1 MVAILVGWQ
10 ALAGAAYFSVAHAST
25 EVIGVISTDTK
36 WTEAKSPY
44 SLTGPVL
51 VKEGVTLTIEA
62 GATVNL
68 NEYYIQVNGTLRAIG
83 RSDDLIRISGK
94 ELKIM
99 GTSPSWDEQTGSGS
113 IIENAFLEITRL
125 LIIDAAPK
133 INSNFIIGSIERQY
147 SYSSYSSGIHLHDQ
161 MTFSNNI
168 VRGHLTT
175 RGAMVINNTISNGV
189 TSSGDVIIN
198 NTLGC
203 LGGGPQAV
211 LNNTIDGEISV
222 DGARISGNII
232 TSIIKIRSGVVEWNL
247 ITGLGIEAGDGSCI
261 IQNNTLV
268 NPNVAFYLKYSG
280 IQSINYNNIIGCQGY
295 FIKLTNPFKYD
306 VNATY
311 NWWGTT
317 DTQEI
322 SKRIYDSKHDFNMG
336 TVTFIPFLTAPNPQ
350 APEPRTRI
358 EVSWPLMPGETPQ
371 PPDIE
376 EEDLTATQP
385 APASPTPT
393 LQQGTPTPSPE
404 IQNEEDQTIVMAVAV
419 IAAVALNVCLGLH
432 AYRGKK
438 ARENHPT

>member
-1 MVAILVGWQ
+1 
-10 ALAGAAYFSVAHAST
+10 
-25 EVIGVISTDTK
+25 
-36 WTEAKSPY
+36 
-44 SLTGPVL
+44 VL
-51 VKEGVTLTIEA
+51 
-62 GATVNL
+62 
-68 NEYYIQVNGTLRAIG
+68 
-83 RSDDLIRISGK
+83 
-94 ELKIM
+94 
-99 GTSPSWDEQTGSGS
+99 
-113 IIENAFLEITRL
+113 
-125 LIIDAAPK
+125 
-133 INSNFIIGSIERQY
+133 
-147 SYSSYSSGIHLHDQ
+147 
-161 MTFSNNI
+161 
-168 VRGHLTT
+168 
-175 RGAMVINNTISNGV
+175 VINNTISGGTICTASTV
-189 TSSGDVIIN
+189 IN
-198 NTLGC
+198 NTLAG
-203 LGGGPQAV
+203 LSGDNVIV
-211 LNNTIDGEISV
+211 LNNTIDGGINV

-247 ITGLGIEAGDGSCI
+247 ITGLGIEAGDGNCI

-268 NPNVAFYLKYSG
+268 NPDVAFYLKYSG
-280 IQSINYNNIIGCQGY
+280 AHSINYNNIIGCQGY
-295 FIKLTNPFKYD
+295 FIKLTNPFKND

-385 APASPTPT
+385 APASPTPGTSSPTPGTASPTPT
-393 LQQGTPTPSPE
+393 LQQGTPTPIPE

-419 IAAVALNVCLGLH
+419 IAAVALNVCLGLR

>member
-1 MVAILVGWQ
+1 MAILVGWQ

-25 EVIGVISTDTK
+25 EVIGVISADAK
-36 WTEAKSPY
+36 WTKAKSPY

-62 GATVNL
+62 WATVNL

-99 GTSPSWDEQTGSGS
+99 SSRWDEQTGSGS

-125 LIIDAAPK
+125 RIVNATPK
-133 INSNFIIGSIERQY
+133 INSNFIIGLIERKIDFGY
-147 SYSSYSSGIHLHDQ
+147 NCGK
-161 MTFSNNI
+161 MTFSNNV
-168 VRGHLTT
+168 VRGVLD
-175 RGAMVINNTISNGV
+175 ADNVLVINNTISFVGCNGG
-189 TSSGDVIIN
+189 TIIN
-198 NTLGC
+198 NTIKELTGDS
-203 LGGGPQAV
+203 V
-211 LNNTIDGEISV
+211 VILNNTIDGGINV
-222 DGARISGNII
+222 GAARISGNII
-232 TSIIKIRSGVVEWNL
+232 TGTIKIRSGVVEWNL
-247 ITGLGIEAGDGSCI
+247 ITGLGIEAGDGNCI

-268 NPNVAFYLKYSG
+268 NPDVAFYLKYSG
-280 IQSINYNNIIGCQGY
+280 AHSINYNNIIGCQGY
-295 FIKLTNPFKYD
+295 FIKLTNPFKND

-385 APASPTPT
+385 APASPTPGTSSPTPT

-419 IAAVALNVCLGLH
+419 IAAVALNVCLGLR